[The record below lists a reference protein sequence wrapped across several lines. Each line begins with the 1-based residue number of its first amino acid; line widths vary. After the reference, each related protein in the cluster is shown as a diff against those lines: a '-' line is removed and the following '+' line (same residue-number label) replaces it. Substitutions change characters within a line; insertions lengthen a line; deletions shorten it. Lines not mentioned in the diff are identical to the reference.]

1 MKNKIKQLLKHVPGA
16 KGTYLLACRLFLN
29 AWRMRRIF
37 AYDRARFLAHS
48 PRSRETKAG
57 ALASIIMS
65 YHIVEKGLT
74 MPDFRFGFGQPKLRE
89 LVAAL
94 NNFADRFGTDEP
106 QFREAVAVVAE
117 YRKVHADANFK
128 ISETLSVAIDALLRR
143 VPVEPSHQIE
153 MTRERYFSELD
164 APFERFSASRHSV
177 RNFAGTVSVEQ
188 IRSAVA
194 LANNAPSACNRQY
207 VRVHCLTKKDDVR
220 RALALQNGNR
230 GFGHL
235 ADKLLVLTAD
245 LRAVWGTERNDLF
258 TNAGIYLMNLC
269 YALHKNRVAHCML
282 NWSVSPS
289 TDRELRRIINFTPP
303 PPFSDTRARLE
314 DSETIVVLIACG
326 DVPEKFKLASSPRKS
341 AEETLVLH

>member
-1 MKNKIKQLLKHVPGA
+1 MKNKLRNILKKTPGA
-16 KGTYLLACRLFLN
+16 KAAYLLACRLFLD
-29 AWRMRRIF
+29 AWRMRRMF

-48 PRSRETKAG
+48 PHSRETKEG
-57 ALASIIMS
+57 ALASIIMN

-74 MPDFRFGFGQPKLRE
+74 MPDFRLGFGQPKLLA
-89 LVAAL
+89 LVASL
-94 NNFADRFGTDEP
+94 NDFADRFGTDAP

-117 YRKVHADANFK
+117 YRKVHAEANFK
-128 ISETLSVAIDALLRR
+128 ISEELSEALDALLRR

-153 MTRERYFSELD
+153 MTRERYFSSLD

-207 VRVHCLTKKDDVR
+207 MRVHCLTDKNDVR

-282 NWSVSPS
+282 NWSVSPK
-289 TDRELRRIINFTPP
+289 TDRELRRLINVIPP
-303 PPFSDTRARLE
+303 PI
-314 DSETIVVLIACG
+314 SETNA
-326 DVPEKFKLASSPRKS
+326 LA
-341 AEETLVLH
+341 